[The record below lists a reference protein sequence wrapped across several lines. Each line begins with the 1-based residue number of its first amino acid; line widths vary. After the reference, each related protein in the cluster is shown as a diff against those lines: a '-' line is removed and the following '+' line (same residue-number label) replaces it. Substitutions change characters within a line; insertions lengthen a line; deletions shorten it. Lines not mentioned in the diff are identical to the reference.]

1 MSGTH
6 HEPTE
11 PRIIKKKKGHQAAH
25 GGAWKVA
32 YADFVT
38 AMMALFIVLWIM
50 SQSQSI
56 RLNVAQYFKNPGL
69 LPGATGL
76 LETSDMGGEMP
87 TPGHSQELQ
96 TPAPIHPEVAR
107 ASSEKGTLEEVKK
120 RITEI
125 IAQLPELSRL
135 KNQVVLEITDEGL
148 RIELLDQESSH
159 FFDIGSAN
167 LKAETKEL
175 LKAIAQE
182 LEKIPNHVTMEGHTD
197 SRPYGGKD
205 YTNWELST
213 DRANAARRVIEE
225 AGVKK
230 GQITSVRGYAD
241 QQLRNAQ
248 DPMDIQNRRVSIVVK
263 FKDGTKGEPFKLP
276 KISGT
281 SVTPAPLVNSPGP
294 TPPTAA
300 PTSPPTPEPTAP
312 APAPA
317 PAPVTSAETS
327 ANTSPPTAPSAA
339 PGPPEAPDKDAA
351 PAPRSQNTGTGE
363 TLAPPPEKN
372 NPVPSPVFKGAI
384 PPATPRLEDRVQQEV
399 RQLFEQ
405 EAASNPATGNSLG
418 SLKKPHQRLG
428 W

>member
-1 MSGTH
+1 MSRAH

-11 PRIIKKKKGHQAAH
+11 PRIVKKKKRHQAAH

-56 RLNVAQYFKNPGL
+56 RLNVAQYFRNPGL

-76 LETSDMGGEMP
+76 LETSDMGGAMP

-96 TPAPIHPEVAR
+96 TPAPIHPELAR
-107 ASSEKGTLEEVKK
+107 ASSDQGTLEEVKK

-125 IAQLPELSRL
+125 IAQLPELNSL
-135 KNQVVLEITDEGL
+135 KNQVALEITDEGL

-167 LKAETKEL
+167 LKSETQEL
-175 LKAIAQE
+175 LKLIAQE
-182 LEKIPNHVTMEGHTD
+182 LEKIPNHVTLEGHTD
-197 SRPYGGKD
+197 GRPYGSKQ

-213 DRANAARRVIEE
+213 DRANAARRVMEE
-225 AGVKK
+225 AGVRK

-241 QQLRNAQ
+241 QQLRNPQ
-248 DPMDIQNRRVSIVVK
+248 DPMDIQNRRVSIIVR
-263 FKDGTKGEPFKLP
+263 FKDGARMEPL
-276 KISGT
+276 KIPNT
-281 SVTPAPLVNSPGP
+281 VRP
-294 TPPTAA
+294 TPS
-300 PTSPPTPEPTAP
+300 PTSPS
-312 APAPA
+312 
-317 PAPVTSAETS
+317 SARS
-327 ANTSPPTAPSAA
+327 TAPSAA
-339 PGPPEAPDKDAA
+339 PTPPQAPGQKAA
-351 PAPRSQNTGTGE
+351 FPRRSPPTETEETG
-363 TLAPPPEKN
+363 ARPMEKK
-372 NPVPSPVFKGAI
+372 NPIPSPVFNGAI
-384 PPATPRLEDRVQQEV
+384 PPASQRLEDRVQEEV

-405 EAASNPATGNSLG
+405 EAASHSAMG
-418 SLKKPHQRLG
+418 KPRQRLG

>member
-1 MSGTH
+1 MSSAH

-11 PRIIKKKKGHQAAH
+11 PRIVKKKKGHQASH

-96 TPAPIHPEVAR
+96 TPAPIHPEV
-107 ASSEKGTLEEVKK
+107 SKTSNDKGSMEELKK

-135 KNQVVLEITDEGL
+135 KNQVALEITDEGL
-148 RIELLDQESSH
+148 RVELLDQETSH
-159 FFDIGSAN
+159 FFEIGSAK
-167 LKAETKEL
+167 LKPETQEL
-175 LKAIAQE
+175 LKLIAQE
-182 LEKIPNHVTMEGHTD
+182 LGKIPNHITIEGHTD
-197 SRPYGGKD
+197 SRPYGSKD
-205 YTNWELST
+205 YTNWELSA
-213 DRANAARRVIEE
+213 DRANAARRVMEE

-230 GQITSVRGYAD
+230 GQTTSVRGFAD
-241 QQLRNAQ
+241 RQLRNQ
-248 DPMDIQNRRVSIVVK
+248 EDPLDVQNRRVSIVVR
-263 FKDGTKGEPFKLP
+263 FQDGSKARSLKIPKLP
-276 KISGT
+276 NT
-281 SVTPAPLVNSPGP
+281 SVAPASKLDSPQPTPPSSPPAPKVDSPGP
-294 TPPTAA
+294 APP
-300 PTSPPTPEPTAP
+300 PPPLAK
-312 APAPA
+312 
-317 PAPVTSAETS
+317 PAPVQT
-327 ANTSPPTAPSAA
+327 PTPKA
-339 PGPPEAPDKDAA
+339 EAP
-351 PAPRSQNTGTGE
+351 PRSQDTKTKE
-363 TLAPPPEKN
+363 KPPASPLEKAE
-372 NPVPSPVFKGAI
+372 PVPGPVFNGPI
-384 PPATPRLEDRVQQEV
+384 SPPAQPLEDQVRQEV

-405 EAASNPATGNSLG
+405 EQTSDSGPEKSLG

>member
-6 HEPTE
+6 PEPTE
-11 PRIIKKKKGHQAAH
+11 PRIIKKKKGHHAAH

-56 RLNVAQYFKNPGL
+56 RQNVAQYFKNPGL

-96 TPAPIHPEVAR
+96 TPAPIQPDL
-107 ASSEKGTLEEVKK
+107 ASRSSDKGTLEEVKK

-135 KNQVVLEITDEGL
+135 KKQVVLEITDEGL
-148 RIELLDQESSH
+148 RIELLDREGSH

-167 LKAETKEL
+167 LKSETQDL
-175 LKAIAQE
+175 LKLIAQE
-182 LEKIPNHVTMEGHTD
+182 LEKIPNHITIEGHTD
-197 SRPYGGKD
+197 SRPYGTKQ

-213 DRANAARRVIEE
+213 DRANAARRIIEE
-225 AGVKK
+225 AGVRK

-241 QQLRNAQ
+241 QRLRNSQ

-263 FKDGTKGEPFKLP
+263 CKKGAQAESLKIPQ
-276 KISGT
+276 ISGI
-281 SVTPAPLVNSPGP
+281 SVAPAPGVDSPGKASP
-294 TPPTAA
+294 STV
-300 PTSPPTPEPTAP
+300 PTSPPAATA
-312 APAPA
+312 
-317 PAPVTSAETS
+317 TSA
-327 ANTSPPTAPSAA
+327 PTVPSTA
-339 PGPPEAPDKDAA
+339 PGPSPAPTQDAA
-351 PAPRSQNTGTGE
+351 PPPHSQTSGTGD
-363 TLAPPPEKN
+363 TLARPPEKDK
-372 NPVPSPVFKGAI
+372 PAPSPVFKGDI
-384 PPATPRLEDRVQQEV
+384 PPASHRLEDRVRDEV

-405 EAASNPATGNSLG
+405 EANSNSASGNSLG
-418 SLKKPHQRLG
+418 FLKKPHQRLG